1 MILARL
7 NVRQKLTLL
16 LILPLIAVVITS
28 VPFTIGQVSSAVAA
42 GSTVGVASQAQ
53 VVGVLVQDLQEERLL
68 GLTYLATPQTDQTA
82 YVTRTAAT
90 DDHAADVEQALVLPR
105 DVKLKSAVGGL
116 RALTNVRRSVLR
128 RTVAPA
134 SVLDTYHDTV
144 IRFIDALRLTQ
155 QDKADATGIRQMNI
169 LDALLR
175 TNEETGR
182 VGAGLVFASTD
193 PVGATNMVKEAEL
206 LRASVASRFRQQA
219 DAEENTLLNLV
230 LQGPTGRRVSTLAKE
245 LTEKGTRPSLTES
258 LSAAQTII
266 TLTRMQQER
275 IARDIAIRADERAST
290 ARVTA
295 GVIIGVAGL
304 LVGIVILL
312 SMAVSRSVSRPLR
325 RLTAAAVHVA
335 ELATAELVRVADSE
349 IENAQPP
356 KVEAVEVQ
364 TEDEIGEL
372 AVAFNR
378 VQLTAAR
385 LMEQQIATR
394 RNTSVMFA
402 NIARRTRSMVA
413 RQLTFIDDLER
424 NEQNERLLGKLY
436 RLDHLTTRLHR
447 SADSLLVVSG
457 AREDERIVAPAP
469 LSEVIRS
476 AVAEIEGYQNV
487 RVGQLATVT
496 ISPALVPDLRLILAE
511 LMENATAFSPPGTP
525 VEIEAVLD
533 ETCRISIID
542 RGIGMSDDRLAEENR
557 RLVERERLDVVP
569 TSVLG
574 LFVVGR
580 LARRHGL
587 NVELSYTGEQGVTAT
602 VVVPADLF
610 TDPNEMSPMFGEA
623 VPSLL
628 PVATRHAPSKP
639 PIVPL
644 AVSVEQPPVLAEVS
658 PEPLVEEP
666 VLAEVSPE
674 PLVEEP
680 VLAEVS
686 PEPLVEEP
694 VLAEVSPEPLV
705 EEPVL
710 AEVSPEPLVEEPV
723 LAEVS
728 SEPLVEEPAPV
739 EPSAELTAVEPPEEN
754 LAWFVPPPNIPEA
767 TPRVPGSSPPDG
779 PSVPPAAPLLP
790 VVPLPSVVER
800 PAVPPTGL
808 SENRQPRSPRHA
820 EPEAAGPIAL
830 RGLTRR
836 KPGGHLPSFGI
847 GSDDFK
853 TGPVARDAVA
863 ERAELEAFTMGTAQA
878 AAARLKKAGSDL
890 VEPIFET
897 KSPMPASQ
905 VDRLSTVIER
915 AHPAVADPAHKRQ
928 VRSERARPAH
938 SHSHSHSQ
946 ASPVDPSGATE
957 SGGDSSKRAR
967 SGLTRRTPG
976 SHLSEYLRSAAEP
989 RPVSTTPSNR
999 DADAERAALDS
1010 FLDGLA
1016 RASTTPDQ

>member
-68 GLTYLATPQTDQTA
+68 ALTYLATPQTDQTA

-424 NEQNERLLGKLY
+424 NEQNERLLAKLY

-610 TDPNEMSPMFGEA
+610 TDPNEMSPMLGEA

-628 PVATRHAPSKP
+628 PVATRQAPSKP

-644 AVSVEQPPVLAEVS
+644 AVPVEEPVFAEVS
-658 PEPLVEEP
+658 SEPLVEEP
-666 VLAEVSPE
+666 VFAEVSP
-674 PLVEEP
+674 
-680 VLAEVS
+680 
-686 PEPLVEEP
+686 
-694 VLAEVSPEPLV
+694 
-705 EEPVL
+705 
-710 AEVSPEPLVEEPV
+710 
-723 LAEVS
+723 
-728 SEPLVEEPAPV
+728 EPLVEEPAPV
-739 EPSAELTAVEPPEEN
+739 EPSAELAAAVEPPEEN
-754 LAWFVPPPNIPEA
+754 LAWFVPPPSIPEA

-800 PAVPPTGL
+800 PAVPPTGP

-905 VDRLSTVIER
+905 VDRLSTVVER

-938 SHSHSHSQ
+938 SHSQ
-946 ASPVDPSGATE
+946 ASPVDPSGATD
-957 SGGDSSKRAR
+957 SGGDSSRRAR